1 MTTMTVVK
9 KNTNT
14 NNPRNNRKKIFRL
27 APQRLLLVLS
37 HRYVLLILLSAL
49 SQAFIVQ
56 PVFAIT
62 FTEEPTLARP
72 AAKAG
77 LQSSAST
84 TLPSAELTNIT
95 LANSSTSSPSINS
108 EMQQNVQ
115 HSSQAELEN
124 PAVTEILPIIA
135 EEQEVVKNKKLRKPK
150 RERKTAYKKSKSKQE
165 QIPDPIPATILVSEV
180 EPEKYLTPGS
190 DALELTVEAFPTNDK
205 LLQSSDKRDS
215 SKRFDEPSN
224 SRDVE
229 PDYSAEPTDNNA
241 EQNVLLIKKDPQK
254 IEQNVLPAWPE
265 KSTEKNSSSAL
276 TTGPR
281 ENFVNEFENFVAT
294 KIAPNVP
301 GLALAI
307 IADGKVKVLQGYG
320 KKRIGGHDLVNANTV
335 FRLASVSKTIASTA
349 AAVLVRDGKIN
360 WDTTINSLI
369 PEVRFSNPRYGDKIT
384 VRDIMSQATGLPT
397 HTYTHLIEDNI
408 PYADA
413 VNRLRHVNFVCPPG
427 KCYAYQNVTFSL
439 ISNITLKK
447 TGTVFEKYVN
457 EKIFKP
463 LGMSSAS
470 FGLAGLQA
478 TNNFA
483 QPHIMNRSRWMTTS
497 IDENYYHIYPAAGAN
512 ASITDMSRWVLAQ
525 MGHNPDVLSSD
536 LLNQLHKK
544 VTRNTAAQSH
554 YGANIGATDTH
565 YGLGWRIFDYRGD
578 KNFVHHGGWVKG
590 FRSEVVFNQEL
601 QIGMVLLTNSETK
614 LARNIIFKFLDAYA
628 NDKAELRKVAQV
640 NKNPKAEVGY

>member
-1 MTTMTVVK
+1 MTAVK
-9 KNTNT
+9 ENTKT
-14 NNPRNNRKKIFRL
+14 NNTRNNPASVF
-27 APQRLLLVLS
+27 LLVPQYPLS
-37 HRYVLLILLSAL
+37 LLSRRLVFILAAL
-49 SQAFIVQ
+49 TQVFIVQ
-56 PVFAIT
+56 PGFAIT
-62 FTEEPTLARP
+62 FTQEPAIVQTAISQ
-72 AAKAG
+72 AS
-77 LQSSAST
+77 QSSAPTTTTTDTLTISATSLNNASTPST
-84 TLPSAELTNIT
+84 TSDI
-95 LANSSTSSPSINS
+95 
-108 EMQQNVQ
+108 QQNAQ
-115 HSSQAELEN
+115 PGSQAELEN
-124 PAVTEILPIIA
+124 STTPVSSEASPVIA
-135 EEQEVVKNKKLRKPK
+135 EENETPKNKKWWKFK
-150 RERKTAYKKSKSKQE
+150 KEKKISSKTTKNKDE
-165 QIPDPIPATILVSEV
+165 QTLAPILATPSTTEVAPAEYPTSG
-180 EPEKYLTPGS
+180 P
-190 DALELTVEAFPTNDK
+190 DALEMTVAFPKKDNDK
-205 LLQSSDKRDS
+205 LLNPSDA
-215 SKRFDEPSN
+215 
-224 SRDVE
+224 
-229 PDYSAEPTDNNA
+229 PDYSQELSDVIDPGNNELEPSILLNDS
-241 EQNVLLIKKDPQK
+241 NVEKTVILNEKDLQK
-254 IEQNVLPAWPE
+254 IAPIAPE
-265 KSTEKNSSSAL
+265 ISRAKNKSSAL
-276 TTGPR
+276 ITAPQ
-281 ENFVNEFENFVAT
+281 EKFVSEFEDFVAT

-320 KKRIGGHDLVNANTV
+320 RKRVDGHDFVNTNTV

-349 AAVLVRDGKIN
+349 AAVLVRDGKIK

-397 HTYTHLIEDNI
+397 HTNTHLIEDNMS
-408 PYADA
+408 YAEA
-413 VNRLRHVNFVCPPG
+413 VGRLRHVNFVCPPG

-447 TGTVFEKYVN
+447 TGTVFDKYVN

-463 LGMSSAS
+463 LGMASAS

-483 QPHIMNRSRWMTTS
+483 QPHIMNRARWMTTS
-497 IDENYYHIYPAAGAN
+497 IDENYYHINPAAGAN

-525 MGHNPDVLSSD
+525 MGHNPDVLSSE

-554 YGANIGATDTH
+554 YGANVGATDTH

-628 NDKAELRKVAQV
+628 DDKAELKKVAQL
-640 NKNPKAEVGY
+640 NKNPKTEVGY

>member
-1 MTTMTVVK
+1 MTAVK
-9 KNTNT
+9 ENTNSKNTR
-14 NNPRNNRKKIFRL
+14 NNPKRVFL
-27 APQRLLLVLS
+27 LVPQYPLSLLSRRLLF
-37 HRYVLLILLSAL
+37 ILLTTL
-49 SQAFIVQ
+49 PQVFIAQ
-56 PVFAIT
+56 PIFAIT
-62 FTEEPTLARP
+62 FTPEPAIVQTISQ
-72 AAKAG
+72 G
-77 LQSSAST
+77 SQSSAPVTANDESEIST
-84 TLPSAELTNIT
+84 TSLNNASTPAIIGDTQQDAQPSSA
-95 LANSSTSSPSINS
+95 
-108 EMQQNVQ
+108 
-115 HSSQAELEN
+115 AELEN
-124 PAVTEILPIIA
+124 ATTSAVSEIAPIIA
-135 EEQEVVKNKKLRKPK
+135 EEKATPKSKKLRKPK
-150 RERKTAYKKSKSKQE
+150 KEKKLSNKKTKNKQE
-165 QIPDPIPATILVSEV
+165 QEPVSLPTTTFTTEVVPAPYPTSESDVV
-180 EPEKYLTPGS
+180 EM
-190 DALELTVEAFPTNDK
+190 TVEAFPKKDDDK
-205 LLQSSDKRDS
+205 LL
-215 SKRFDEPSN
+215 N
-224 SRDVE
+224 SADE
-229 PDYSAEPTDNNA
+229 PDYSQELGDVKDPANPEPDYNTPLNANNLEKNA
-241 EQNVLLIKKDPQK
+241 LLKEKYPQK
-254 IEQNVLPAWPE
+254 IAPTSLET
-265 KSTEKNSSSAL
+265 STLKNTSSAL
-276 TTGPR
+276 ITAPR
-281 ENFVNEFENFVAT
+281 EKFVSEFEHFVAT

-320 KKRIGGHDLVNANTV
+320 KKRVDGHEVVNTNTV

-397 HTYTHLIEDNI
+397 HTNTHLIEDNMS
-408 PYADA
+408 YADA
-413 VNRLRHVNFVCPPG
+413 VGRLRHVNFVCPPG

-447 TGTVFEKYVN
+447 TGTVFDKYVN

-463 LGMSSAS
+463 LGMLSAS

-483 QPHIMNRSRWMTTS
+483 QPHIMNRSRWITTS
-497 IDENYYHIYPAAGAN
+497 IDENYYHINPAAGAN

-525 MGHNPDVLSSD
+525 MGHNPDVLSSE

-565 YGLGWRIFDYRGD
+565 YGLGWRIFDYRGE

-628 NDKAELRKVAQV
+628 DDKEELKKVAQL
-640 NKNPKAEVGY
+640 NKNPNVSVGY